1 MPAPA
6 SDGTIAAADRGA
18 PGGDRRYRLLAAAM
32 KKHQFQ
38 ADALIEVLHQSQ
50 ELFGYLDADV
60 LRFVARSLRLPPS
73 RVYGVATFYNFFTLR
88 PPAEHTCI
96 VCLGTAC
103 YVKGGDGILVA
114 LERQLGVH
122 VGGATA
128 DGRVALLKA
137 RCIGACG
144 VAPVVVYDRETTGRQ
159 TRELALAR
167 VEGWRDGP

>member
-1 MPAPA
+1 MPLPA
-6 SDGTIAAADRGA
+6 SGRTMAATDRGP
-18 PGGDRRYRLLAAAM
+18 PGGDRRYRLLEAAM

-38 ADALIEVLHQSQ
+38 GDALIEVLHRSQ

-60 LRFVARSLRLPPS
+60 LRFVARGLRLPPS
-73 RVYGVATFYNFFTLR
+73 RVYGVATFYNYFTLR

-103 YVKGGDGILVA
+103 YVKGGDAILVA
-114 LERQLGVH
+114 LEQRFGVRA
-122 VGGATA
+122 GGATA

-159 TRELALAR
+159 TRDQVLAR
-167 VEGWRDGP
+167 VEDWLDGL